1 MLLPWGS
8 LLQAV
13 AGAEPDGLARLRG
26 LCAPGAEVEVVVSE
40 GDLDGRAPEELRR
53 RYAAA
58 DLEIAVRVAAAAEV
72 AALGTT
78 WAKRLA
84 RSDPE
89 RRFRRLSG
97 VVTAIP
103 ASMVPASSGGGG
115 PSGSSRPRAP
125 RRNSL
130 RRPVSDGEPVSSS
143 GR

>member
-84 RSDPE
+84 RSDPR
-89 RRFRRLSG
+89 RRFVR
-97 VVTAIP
+97 V
-103 ASMVPASSGGGG
+103 GGGVT
-115 PSGSSRPRAP
+115 PTKSPQVGSPPLAPPRGSASF
-125 RRNSL
+125 RRRS
-130 RRPVSDGEPVSSS
+130 
-143 GR
+143 